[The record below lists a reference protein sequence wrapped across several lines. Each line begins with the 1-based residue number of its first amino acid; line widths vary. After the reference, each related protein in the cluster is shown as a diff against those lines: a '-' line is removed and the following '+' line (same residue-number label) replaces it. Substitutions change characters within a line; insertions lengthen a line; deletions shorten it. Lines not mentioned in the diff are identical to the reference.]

1 MMTVNT
7 FGETQHFRC
16 ECGWEGHEDDLR
28 NECVFHGTRE
38 EPPEYDAF
46 CPECSNNWENMDP
59 VPYCAS
65 CGDKFVKN
73 EGDNCPECIE
83 CIAEDAAERR
93 AEDRLM
99 EDQSC

>member
-1 MMTVNT
+1 M
-7 FGETQHFRC
+7 
-16 ECGWEGHEDDLR
+16 GHEDDLR
-28 NECVFHGTRE
+28 SECTFHGTRE

-46 CPECSNNWENMDP
+46 CPECDTNWENMDP

-73 EGDNCPECIE
+73 DGDNCVECIE

-93 AEDRLM
+93 AEDRM
-99 EDQSC
+99 TEART